1 MRILL
6 RNVSKDTL
14 TMFLSIKFPISSIF
28 FIVFSFG
35 DYWHPK
41 IQSCK
46 WDSNELGKTL
56 SIGLMAHSF
65 WSFNGKRQ
73 DKTGWLV
80 ERGGLIWRTSQW
92 NNYSREK
99 HKWQSKL
106 QTLTHII
113 YHFSIRKDSI
123 ALHEINFSYFV
134 VHNKRRPPRPGCS
147 KHDEANRGQIS

>member
-1 MRILL
+1 MITDILKYSL
-6 RNVSKDTL
+6 ANE
-14 TMFLSIKFPISSIF
+14 
-28 FIVFSFG
+28 
-35 DYWHPK
+35 
-41 IQSCK
+41 IQMS
-46 WDSNELGKTL
+46 KTL

-65 WSFNGKRQ
+65 LSFNGKRQ

-80 ERGGLIWRTSQW
+80 ERGGLIWRTSQR

-113 YHFSIRKDSI
+113 YHFPIRKDSI
-123 ALHEINFSYFV
+123 TLNEINFSYFV